1 MRKRIISESF
11 ENRMHELSGI
21 IEENAHKIMKLGF
34 DSNIADYLAA
44 IDKKRGM
51 FFADSLTQQ
60 YIKDSGNSELEGMST
75 KRALA
80 LINQAELFSYMKSR
94 ENEIAMVSEW
104 VKASQGQVNLK
115 DFSSFNELVAQASEQ
130 STPIG
135 EENEEV
141 NFESNIE
148 DYLRGLGYDFG
159 IEVGKVA
166 LKDYV
171 SNKHPELNPA
181 SMSLNELIPLIDQ
194 NAFYYFLRDN
204 ENEISAIIDW
214 ASSSIRQE
222 EEGVLNSLE
231 EKERFIA
238 SKGFDSLSEAL
249 FIANDWHTH
258 LAASGKI
265 MDINAGKVVERYP
278 DGYYWMDLG
287 TNNSPDEGQAMGHCG
302 VDGRA
307 TTLISLRDEK
317 GEPHVTLAYNE
328 KTKNIGQV
336 KGKNNKRPVEK
347 YMNYVNDF
355 LGKMV
360 KNDNLTSFNWSYP
373 VFGPDLNSEEVEKA
387 LNNLSAKAKFKIA
400 KRNAVRKRGGSN
412 LGVRY

>member
-1 MRKRIISESF
+1 MRNRIISESF

-60 YIKDSGNSELEGMST
+60 YIKDSGNSELEGMSS
-75 KRALA
+75 KQALA
-80 LINQAELFSYMKSR
+80 SINQVELFNYMKSR
-94 ENEIAMVSEW
+94 ENEIMMISEW

-115 DFSSFNELVAQASEQ
+115 DFSSFNELAAKASEQ
-130 STPIG
+130 SAPTG
-135 EENEEV
+135 GENEEV
-141 NFESNIE
+141 NFEQHVE
-148 DYLRGLGYDFG
+148 DYLRELDYDFG
-159 IEVGKVA
+159 IEVGKIA

-171 SNKHPELNPA
+171 ANKHPELNPA
-181 SMSLNELIPLIDQ
+181 LMSSNEMIPLIDQ
-194 NAFYYFLRDN
+194 SAFYYFLKDN
-204 ENEISAIIDW
+204 ENELSAIIDW
-214 ASSSIRQE
+214 ASSSVRQG
-222 EEGVLNSLE
+222 EEGVLNSPE
-231 EKERFIA
+231 DKAKFIA

-265 MDINAGKVVERYP
+265 MDINAGRVVERYP

-287 TNNSPDEGQAMGHCG
+287 TNNSSDEGQAMGHCG

-360 KNDNLTSFNWSYP
+360 KNNNLLSFNWSYP
-373 VFGPDLNSEEVEKA
+373 VYGPDLNNDEVDKA
-387 LNNLSAKAKFKIA
+387 LSNLSAKAKFKLA
-400 KRNAVRKRGGSN
+400 KKGAVRRSGGSN